1 MDKLKKIEKR
11 LEKLYRVQKQL
22 EKKKKK
28 MVKLAA
34 QNKKK
39 VAANSKKMAAA
50 KAPVKIATKAGA
62 KKNKALKL
70 VAVSLGLTVL
80 STVVAVVVTKL
91 IQRANIQKK
100 AGIRSAAEDGNEYPS
115 VASNADYEKASLE
128 ELEEALLKVENQLEE
143 VTAAIENSKK

>member
-28 MVKLAA
+28 MMKLAA

-50 KAPVKIATKAGA
+50 KTPVKVVTKAGV
-62 KKNKALKL
+62 KKNKMLKL
-70 VAVSLGLTVL
+70 IATSIGLAVF
-80 STVVAVVVTKL
+80 STVVAVAVTKL

-100 AGIRSAAEDGNEYPS
+100 AGIRNAAAEENDYPS
-115 VASNADYEKASLE
+115 VAANADYEKASLE

>member
-28 MVKLAA
+28 MMKLAA

-50 KAPVKIATKAGA
+50 KTPVKVATKAGV
-62 KKNKALKL
+62 KKNKMLKL
-70 VAVSLGLTVL
+70 IATSIGLAVF
-80 STVVAVVVTKL
+80 STVVAVAVTKL

-100 AGIRSAAEDGNEYPS
+100 AGIRNAVAEDNDYPS
-115 VASNADYEKASLE
+115 VAANADYEKASLE